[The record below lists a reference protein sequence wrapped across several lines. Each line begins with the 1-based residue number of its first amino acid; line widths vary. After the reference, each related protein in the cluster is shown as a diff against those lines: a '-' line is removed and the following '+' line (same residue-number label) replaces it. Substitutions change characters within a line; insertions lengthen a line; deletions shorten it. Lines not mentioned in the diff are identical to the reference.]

1 VLDSVEVTFPDGT
14 RVRASS
20 IFERDENAQGRD
32 FGLYLDSRWEPTW
45 QSDIID
51 WADLG
56 VPTDGVHAATQI
68 QEAVLRAKDGQGVEI
83 GRLGG
88 TGRAGAVLACMAV
101 LAGVDP
107 LKSVQWVRENYRSRA
122 VGTTDQET
130 WALCFSEG
138 AQRPATATTPG

>member
-1 VLDSVEVTFPDGT
+1 MLDSVEVTFPDGT

-68 QEAVLRAKDGQGVEI
+68 QEAFSRAKDGQGVERY
-83 GRLGG
+83 GP
-88 TGRAGAVLACMAV
+88 AGAVLACMVV

>member
-68 QEAVLRAKDGQGVEI
+68 QEAFSRAKDGQGVERY
-83 GRLGG
+83 GP
-88 TGRAGAVLACMAV
+88 AGAVLACMVV